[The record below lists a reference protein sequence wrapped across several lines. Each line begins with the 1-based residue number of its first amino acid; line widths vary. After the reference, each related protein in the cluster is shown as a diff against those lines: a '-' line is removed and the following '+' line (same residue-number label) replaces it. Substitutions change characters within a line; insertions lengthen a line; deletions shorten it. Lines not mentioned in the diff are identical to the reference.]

1 MKKFIDLI
9 ISYKFFL
16 FKIFWYEFI
25 YILLGYKGN
34 SINLR
39 KNEIATDTI
48 PCPYLFLTKISPQLE
63 KENITS
69 FIDLGCGNGR
79 VIYFFN
85 KKINIQYT
93 GVELFQDSYSLTQKS
108 FKKSNNIKIINQ
120 NFFDLDYKSINS
132 DCYFI
137 NDPLRFDSDHNKLIN
152 LIFTAHRELNTNTI
166 FVLVNLSESKLRVF
180 SNLYL
185 LDNFKIGSRGYHIY
199 KLKNV

>member
-16 FKIFWYEFI
+16 LKVFWYEFI

-39 KNEIATDTI
+39 NNEIATDTI
-48 PCPYLFLTKISPQLE
+48 PCPYLFLTKINRQLE
-63 KENITS
+63 KENISS

-85 KKINIQYT
+85 KKMNIQYT
-93 GVELFQDSYSLTQKS
+93 GVELFQDSYASTQRFFINSK
-108 FKKSNNIKIINQ
+108 NIKIFNQ
-120 NFFDLDYKSINS
+120 NFFDLDFKSINS

-137 NDPLRFDSDHNKLIN
+137 NDPLRVDDDHNKLIKRI
-152 LIFTAHRELNTNTI
+152 LTAHRELNSNTI
-166 FVLVNLSESKLRVF
+166 FVLINLSQSKLKVF
-180 SNLYL
+180 NNLNL
-185 LDNFKIGSRGYHIY
+185 LDSYKLGSRGFHIY

>member
-48 PCPYLFLTKISPQLE
+48 PCPYLFLTKICPQLE

-93 GVELFQDSYSLTQKS
+93 GVELFQDSYSFTQKS